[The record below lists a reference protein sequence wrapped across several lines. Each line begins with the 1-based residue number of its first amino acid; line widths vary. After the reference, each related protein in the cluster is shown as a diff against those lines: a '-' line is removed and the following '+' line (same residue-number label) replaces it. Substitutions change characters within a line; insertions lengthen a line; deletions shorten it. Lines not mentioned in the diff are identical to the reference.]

1 MGTRAGIIV
10 SGAVVAATLAAVMIV
25 FNIRPGA
32 SPQTLPQSPACAAP
46 PGKFVNF
53 IVTVPPQ
60 PLPAAPFFDKAGQ
73 ARHFAE
79 MRGRGLVV
87 NFWATWCAPC
97 VKEMP
102 DLDRLNARLE
112 KDGIE
117 VLPLS
122 SDREG
127 AALVEKFHQRAGIKT
142 LPVLLDVNGAVGR
155 ALKIGGL
162 PTTILVDREGREV
175 ARVVGA
181 ATWDSDAFAEAIRR
195 CIDGGDKKPARA

>member
-10 SGAVVAATLAAVMIV
+10 FGAVVAASLAAVTILV
-25 FNIRPGA
+25 ITRPGA
-32 SPQTLPQSPACAAP
+32 SPQTPLCAAP
-46 PGKFVNF
+46 PGEFVNF
-53 IVTVPPQ
+53 SVTVPPQ
-60 PLPAAPFFDKAGQ
+60 PMPAVPFFDKTGGT
-73 ARHFAE
+73 RRFADH
-79 MRGRGLVV
+79 RGRGLVV
-87 NFWATWCAPC
+87 NFWATWCTPC

-127 AALVEKFHQRAGIKT
+127 ALPVERFHEKAGIKT
-142 LPVLLDVNGAVGR
+142 LPVLLDANGAVGR
-155 ALKIGGL
+155 ALKIRGL

-181 ATWDSDAFAEAIRR
+181 AAWDSDKIAETVRR
-195 CIDGGDKKPARA
+195 CVGGVRKPTGA

>member
-10 SGAVVAATLAAVMIV
+10 SGAVVAATLAAVMILV
-25 FNIRPGA
+25 ITRPGA
-32 SPQTLPQSPACAAP
+32 SPQTPLCAAP

-60 PLPAAPFFDKAGQ
+60 PLPAVPFFDKAGQ
-73 ARHFAE
+73 ARHFADH
-79 MRGRGLVV
+79 RGRGLVV

-127 AALVEKFHQRAGIKT
+127 AAVVEKFYARAGLKT

-162 PTTILVDREGREV
+162 PTTILVDRAGREV
-175 ARVVGA
+175 ARVIGA
-181 ATWDSDAFAEAIRR
+181 AAWDSDAFAETIRR
-195 CIDGGDKKPARA
+195 CVDGGDKKPPRA

>member
-1 MGTRAGIIV
+1 MGARVGIIV
-10 SGAVVAATLAAVMIV
+10 SGAVVAATLAAVMILV
-25 FNIRPGA
+25 ITRPGA
-32 SPQTLPQSPACAAP
+32 SPQTSLCAAP
-46 PGKFVNF
+46 PGNLVNF

-60 PLPAAPFFDKAGQ
+60 PLPTTPFFDKTGQ
-73 ARHFAE
+73 ARRFAE

-112 KDGIE
+112 KDAIE

-127 AALVEKFHQRAGIKT
+127 AAPVEKFYQKAGIKT

-195 CIDGGDKKPARA
+195 CVESGDKNQAPS